1 MRRAAGCSF
10 CGFAGGAGRWP
21 SYGVEVAERRARQH
35 DDGLRTSAR
44 SRFRAG
50 RWCSLSIGAWL
61 PAPRRIMA
69 AQCAEPPDVL
79 FADLPAAPADGR
91 ATGSR
96 SPSAARAS
104 MMMAF
109 GRLLALRF
117 RAGRWCSLSIGAWLP
132 APRRIMAAQCAEPP
146 DVLFA
151 DLPAAPA
158 DGRATGS
165 RSPSA
170 ARASMMMAFG
180 RLLALRFRAGRWCS
194 LSIGAWLPAPRR
206 IMAAQCAEPPDV
218 LFADLPAAPAD
229 GRATG
234 SRSPSAGAS
243 MMMAFGR
250 LLALDSGLGVGALYP
265 LARGCRR
272 RAGSWPLKAITGNK
286 ATANQSPLLRL
297 CL

>member
-1 MRRAAGCSF
+1 MAAQCAEPPDVLFADLPAAPADGRATGS
-10 CGFAGGAGRWP
+10 RSP
-21 SYGVEVAERRARQH
+21 SAARASMMMV
-35 DDGLRTSAR
+35 RTSAR

-104 MMMAF
+104 MMMVRTSA
-109 GRLLALRF
+109 RSRF

-170 ARASMMMAFG
+170 ARASMMMVRTSA
-180 RLLALRFRAGRWCS
+180 RSRFRAGRWCS
-194 LSIGAWLPAPRR
+194 LS
-206 IMAAQCAEPPDV
+206 
-218 LFADLPAAPAD
+218 
-229 GRATG
+229 
-234 SRSPSAGAS
+234 
-243 MMMAFGR
+243 
-250 LLALDSGLGVGALYP
+250 

-272 RAGSWPLKAITGNK
+272 RAGSWPLSAP
-286 ATANQSPLLRL
+286 SRRMFFLLICRRRRPMAEL
-297 CL
+297 RGRGRRARQHDDGSDVCSL

>member
-1 MRRAAGCSF
+1 MAAQCAEPPDVLFADLPAAPADGRATGSRSPSAARASMMMAFGRLLALNSGLGVGALYPLARGCRRRAGS
-10 CGFAGGAGRWP
+10 WP
-21 SYGVEVAERRARQH
+21 LSAPSRRMFFLLICRRRRPMAELGVEVAERRARQH

-109 GRLLALRF
+109 GRLLALN
-117 RAGRWCSLSIGAWLP
+117 
-132 APRRIMAAQCAEPP
+132 
-146 DVLFA
+146 
-151 DLPAAPA
+151 
-158 DGRATGS
+158 
-165 RSPSA
+165 
-170 ARASMMMAFG
+170 
-180 RLLALRFRAGRWCS
+180 
-194 LSIGAWLPAPRR
+194 
-206 IMAAQCAEPPDV
+206 
-218 LFADLPAAPAD
+218 
-229 GRATG
+229 
-234 SRSPSAGAS
+234 
-243 MMMAFGR
+243 
-250 LLALDSGLGVGALYP
+250 SGLGVGALYP

-272 RAGSWPLKAITGNK
+272 RAGSWPLSAP
-286 ATANQSPLLRL
+286 SRRMFFLLICRRRRPMAEL
-297 CL
+297 RGRGRRAPRAPA

>member
-1 MRRAAGCSF
+1 MMMAFGRLLALIR
-10 CGFAGGAGRWP
+10 AGRWCSLSIGAWLPAPRRIMAAQCAEPPDVLFADLPAAPADGRATGSRSP
-21 SYGVEVAERRARQH
+21 SARQH

-109 GRLLALRF
+109 GRLLAL
-117 RAGRWCSLSIGAWLP
+117 
-132 APRRIMAAQCAEPP
+132 
-146 DVLFA
+146 
-151 DLPAAPA
+151 
-158 DGRATGS
+158 
-165 RSPSA
+165 
-170 ARASMMMAFG
+170 
-180 RLLALRFRAGRWCS
+180 
-194 LSIGAWLPAPRR
+194 
-206 IMAAQCAEPPDV
+206 
-218 LFADLPAAPAD
+218 
-229 GRATG
+229 
-234 SRSPSAGAS
+234 
-243 MMMAFGR
+243 
-250 LLALDSGLGVGALYP
+250 DSGLGVGALYP

>member
-1 MRRAAGCSF
+1 MFFLLICRRRRPMAEL
-10 CGFAGGAGRWP
+10 
-21 SYGVEVAERRARQH
+21 GVEVAERRARQH
-35 DDGLRTSAR
+35 GDGLRTSAR

-180 RLLALRFRAGRWCS
+180 RLLALN
-194 LSIGAWLPAPRR
+194 
-206 IMAAQCAEPPDV
+206 
-218 LFADLPAAPAD
+218 
-229 GRATG
+229 
-234 SRSPSAGAS
+234 
-243 MMMAFGR
+243 
-250 LLALDSGLGVGALYP
+250 SGLGVGALYP

-272 RAGSWPLKAITGNK
+272 RAGSWPLSAP
-286 ATANQSPLLRL
+286 SRRMFFLLICRRRRPMAEL
-297 CL
+297 RGRGRRAPRAPA